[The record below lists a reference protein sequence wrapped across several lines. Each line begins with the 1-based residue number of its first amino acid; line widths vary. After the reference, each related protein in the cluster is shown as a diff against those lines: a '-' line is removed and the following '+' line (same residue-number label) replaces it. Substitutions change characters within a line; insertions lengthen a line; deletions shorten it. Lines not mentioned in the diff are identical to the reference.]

1 MTRKFLRAKIH
12 RATVTQSDLHYE
24 GSISIDTALMRA
36 AGMVEFEA
44 VHVWNINNGER
55 FETYIIPAKENSGE
69 IGLNGA
75 AARRAQVGDRVILAT
90 FCHLDE
96 AEAKRH
102 QPAIVF
108 VDERNRQQKTGAP
121 VMDAPALIE
130 T

>member
-24 GSISIDTALMRA
+24 GSISIDAALMQA
-36 AGMVEFEA
+36 AGMVAFEA

-75 AARRAQVGDRVILAT
+75 AARRVQVGDHVILAT

-96 AEAKRH
+96 AEAKCH
-102 QPAIVF
+102 EPKIVF
-108 VDERNRQQKTGAP
+108 VNEHNRQQKTGAP
-121 VMDAPALIE
+121 VMDDPVSIE
-130 T
+130 I

>member
-24 GSISIDTALMRA
+24 GSISIDAALMQA
-36 AGMVEFEA
+36 ASMVPFEA
-44 VHVWNINNGER
+44 VHIWNIDNGER

-75 AARRAQVGDRVILAT
+75 AARRVQVGDQVILAT

-102 QPAIVF
+102 EPVIVL
-108 VDERNRQQKTGAP
+108 VDEQNRQR
-121 VMDAPALIE
+121 
-130 T
+130 